1 VISTSGASGARGLS
15 ALAELHERL
24 EVTSGTIA
32 KTEAVARALREATA
46 SDAAWMLFFLSG
58 GRLKRVIGPARLAE
72 HARAALAIEP
82 WLFEECAA
90 AVGDLSETIALLF
103 EHGPGGGE
111 FVDGSRA
118 EDGDRDRDGDGDG
131 DEDRDED
138 RGEDRHEVGDRD
150 HFESLASWVEALR
163 VLPTLDEETR
173 AARVIGWWR
182 ALPFV
187 ERLVLTK
194 LLTGELRSGVSRTLV
209 VRAVELVSGVARE
222 VIEHRLTGTFE
233 PSEASWRALVDPS
246 TDALADASRPYPFA
260 LASPLDLV
268 PAELGPIDAWI
279 AENKWD
285 GIRAQVVRRSGTT
298 WIWSRG
304 EELVTDRFPD
314 LVRELDAL
322 PDGTVLDAEL
332 LAWLDGS
339 DAPLPFAELQ
349 KRIGRTKLGPKILR
363 EVPARLVAYDLLE
376 AQGEDLRESPLVE
389 RRARLAELVQTLG
402 SSRVALSPR
411 VEVEAS
417 DGVDGWSMLAA
428 HRESSRARGVE
439 GLMLKRADSPYRGGR
454 KRGDWWK
461 WKVDPFT
468 IDAVLIYAQAGH
480 GKRAGL
486 FTDYTFAVWHEG
498 ALVSVA
504 KAYTGLDDAEIRELD
519 AWIRRHTVERFGP
532 VRSVEPVHV
541 FELAFEDVRASTR
554 HKSGVAVR
562 FPRIVRWRRDKPA
575 AEADTLAVLQ
585 KLARA

>member
-1 VISTSGASGARGLS
+1 MTSTSSALRSRGLS

-24 EVTSGTIA
+24 EVTSGTTA
-32 KTEAVARALREATA
+32 KTEAVAQALREAAA

-72 HARAALAIEP
+72 HARAALAIAP
-82 WLFEECAA
+82 WLFDECAA

-103 EHGPGGGE
+103 EHETGG
-111 FVDGSRA
+111 
-118 EDGDRDRDGDGDG
+118 DRDGDG
-131 DEDRDED
+131 ERDS
-138 RGEDRHEVGDRD
+138 VGDRD
-150 HFESLASWVEALR
+150 RGRAFESLAEWVEALR
-163 VLPTLDEETR
+163 VLPALDEEPR
-173 AARVIGWWR
+173 AARIVSWWR

-222 VIEHRLTGTFE
+222 ALEHRLTGTFE

-260 LASPLDLV
+260 LASPLDLA
-268 PAELGPIDAWI
+268 PAELGPVDAWI

-285 GIRAQVVRRSGTT
+285 GIRAQVVRRRGTT

-314 LVRELDAL
+314 LVRALEAL
-322 PDGTVLDAEL
+322 PDGTVVDAEL
-332 LAWLDGS
+332 LAWAEGAN
-339 DAPLPFAELQ
+339 APLPFAELQ

-376 AQGEDLRESPLVE
+376 AQGEDLRERPLVE

-402 SSRVALSPR
+402 SSRVVLSPR
-411 VEVEAS
+411 VAVEAA

-585 KLARA
+585 KLAGA